1 MQHAQSVQQ
10 LLLLDTS
17 QKMNSSDST
26 STDANA
32 SALTLAKFTA
42 PEDLNKRTARRLW
55 VSDLLSKLATFR
67 GIKLNKLEEQVF
79 LNELEAMRFTA
90 DQASLAELWIL
101 YGDWKFKGKDAR
113 LEMSDFFPE
122 LENVQHILDQR
133 ELKVVKVSD
142 YQASIRKARE
152 SGRAERPTDAEPVDT
167 KFTAIALESIQLKA
181 DLGEAQEE
189 IARLKVELQRK
200 NDRIQTL
207 ERRAE

>member
-1 MQHAQSVQQ
+1 
-10 LLLLDTS
+10 
-17 QKMNSSDST
+17 
-26 STDANA
+26 
-32 SALTLAKFTA
+32 
-42 PEDLNKRTARRLW
+42 
-55 VSDLLSKLATFR
+55 
-67 GIKLNKLEEQVF
+67 
-79 LNELEAMRFTA
+79 MRFTA